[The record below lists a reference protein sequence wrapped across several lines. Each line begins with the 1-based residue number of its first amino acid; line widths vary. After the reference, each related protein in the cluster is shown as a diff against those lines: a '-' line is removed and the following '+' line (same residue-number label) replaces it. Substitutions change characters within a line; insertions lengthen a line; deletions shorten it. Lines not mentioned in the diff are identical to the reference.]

1 MLLYA
6 LGVTPVVRDL
16 DRLIKEMESK
26 VPQCWLADDSS
37 AAGTLEVIRIWWD
50 KLVESSIKY
59 CYYVNAKK
67 TCIILKSEHLVE
79 KAKRCKS
86 QLKARGTLEPV

>member
-1 MLLYA
+1 MLFCA

-26 VPQCWLADDSS
+26 VRQCWLEDDSS
-37 AAGTLEVIRIWWD
+37 AAGTLEGIRIWWD

-59 CYYVNAKK
+59 GYYVNAKK
-67 TCIILKSEHLVE
+67 TWIILKSEHLVE
-79 KAKRCKS
+79 K
-86 QLKARGTLEPV
+86 T